1 MVTRAVLPLVMLA
14 VSALACMVPLVA
26 AFRAALKS
34 PTNCRANSKR
44 ASLFGRFFF
53 VELGLKCY
61 DGSMT
66 GIIKGPFRDPDLD
79 VSGEIV
85 GFYPREFYVCDNF
98 ASFQVEI
105 WGRLWPTSEHA
116 YQASHFFETAPELAE
131 KIAQARSA
139 HDAYKLAKANADI
152 RPAKW
157 EDIKLGIMEEIVRAK
172 LSQHYYIQ
180 QKLLQTG
187 NVPIVEDSPKD
198 SFWGWGSDRQ
208 GRNELGK
215 LWMRLRE
222 ELQHDKIALLPE
234 PDYRA

>member
-1 MVTRAVLPLVMLA
+1 MSERLQ
-14 VSALACMVPLVA
+14 
-26 AFRAALKS
+26 
-34 PTNCRANSKR
+34 
-44 ASLFGRFFF
+44 G
-53 VELGLKCY
+53 
-61 DGSMT
+61 D
-66 GIIKGPFRDPDLD
+66 FRDPLLD
-79 VSGEIV
+79 VSGEVV

-139 HDAYKLAKANADI
+139 HDAFKLAKANADKA
-152 RPAKW
+152 PENW
-157 EDIKLGIMEEIVRAK
+157 EEVKLGIMEEIVRAK

-187 NVPIVEDSPKD
+187 DVPIVEDSPKD
-198 SFWGWGSDRQ
+198 SFWGWGVDRQ

-215 LWMRLRE
+215 LWMKLRD
-222 ELQHDKIALLPE
+222 ELRVGKIALLPE
-234 PDYRA
+234 PDYKF